1 MDNPSRRPIG
11 EALLATRV
19 VPILRGKKTGEHL
32 PAVIDTLVGSGIRC
46 LEITTNT
53 PGAFAAV
60 AAARERHGGAVE
72 LGVGTVLAADQV
84 TAAAD
89 AGATFVVSPHT
100 DPAVGAAAAERGL
113 AWYPGA
119 LTPTEVLAAWGYG
132 ATAVKL
138 FPASLGG
145 PKYLRELLGPIDGV
159 PILPT
164 GGVTLISVPDYL
176 SSGAVA
182 VGMGGPLLGDALD
195 GGDLTELAER
205 SRAVLRVIAGA
216 TA

>member
-1 MDNPSRRPIG
+1 MDNPSRRAIG
-11 EALLATRV
+11 DALLATRV
-19 VPILRGKKTGEHL
+19 VPILRGKKTGDHV
-32 PAVIDTLVGSGIRC
+32 PAVIDTLVASGIRC

-53 PGAFAAV
+53 PGAFGAV
-60 AAARERHGGAVE
+60 AAARQRHGAGVE
-72 LGVGTVLAADQV
+72 LGVGTVLTADQV
-84 TAAAD
+84 AAAAA

-100 DPAVGAAAAERGL
+100 DPAVGAAAAEHGL

-164 GGVTLISVPDYL
+164 GGVTLVSVPDYL
-176 SSGAVA
+176 AAGAVA

-195 GGDLTELAER
+195 GGDLRELAA
-205 SRAVLRVIAGA
+205 RAVAVLNVIAEA

>member
-1 MDNPSRRPIG
+1 MDNPSRRAIG

-19 VPILRGKKTGEHL
+19 VPILRGKKTGDHV
-32 PAVIDTLVGSGIRC
+32 PAVIDALVGSGIRC

-53 PGAFAAV
+53 AGAFDAV
-60 AAARERHGGAVE
+60 AAARQRHGASVE
-72 LGVGTVLAADQV
+72 LGIGTVLTADQV
-84 TAAAD
+84 AAAAG

-100 DPAVGAAAAERGL
+100 DPAVGAAAAEHGL

-119 LTPTEVLAAWGYG
+119 FTATEVLAAWRYG

-164 GGVTLISVPDYL
+164 GGVTVEAVPDYL
-176 SSGAVA
+176 AAGAVA

-195 GGDLTELAER
+195 GGDLTDLAAR
-205 SRAVLRVIAGA
+205 AAAVLDVIAEA

>member
-1 MDNPSRRPIG
+1 MDNPSRREIG

-19 VPILRGKKTGEHL
+19 VPILRGKKTGDHV
-32 PAVIDTLVGSGIRC
+32 PAVIDALVGSGIRC

-53 PGAFAAV
+53 PGAFDAV
-60 AAARERHGGAVE
+60 AAARQRHGAAVE
-72 LGVGTVLAADQV
+72 LGIGTVLTADQV
-84 TAAAD
+84 AAAAR
-89 AGATFVVSPHT
+89 AGAAFVVSPHT
-100 DPAVGAAAAERGL
+100 DPAVGAAAAEHGL

-119 LTPTEVLAAWGYG
+119 FTATEVLAAWGYG

-164 GGVTLISVPDYL
+164 GGVTVEAVPDYL
-176 SSGAVA
+176 AAGAVA

-195 GGDLTELAER
+195 GGDLTDLAA
-205 SRAVLRVIAGA
+205 RAVAVLDVIAEA